1 MTEKELE
8 KIYNEAYRAV
18 YWTAVSLLKNDADA
32 EDVVQDVFVTLIESG
47 DTIKDMNKVTAWL
60 KKITVNKCLDRL
72 KLARTDNMDEEFFDS
87 VEALPEDFLPD
98 SIVESDEMRRIVMD
112 IIEKSLSDDVRR
124 TLILFYFDEMST
136 KEIAEALGIPQGTV
150 SWRINFAKKTIKKEV
165 EKYEEENKTKL
176 FSMAAVPFLS
186 KLFIKEAEQ
195 VPFKVM
201 PASLTSALSASAK
214 ASIQGAG
221 TKIAAS
227 AAKKG
232 TGIMIKKVVIGS
244 VAATVSVAAVVGGI
258 VLLTSKDD
266 KKPEVTMEIEET
278 EVIEETSEEFVASIQ
293 ETEETAAAE
302 TEATSESSETSQNAA
317 DDHLYSFA
325 GMSADE
331 TLALLL
337 DLSDV
342 STGDQASA
350 YLEKF
355 PVTPRNMDED
365 KHIYLFKNADAMNC
379 ITSVTLKDV
388 DNANDGTFITQTG
401 STVTIILET
410 DDAEFADELYEKAY
424 GVLCEYAGADAH
436 GEPHISDDRD
446 ESVWGCTI
454 IYSVEVDANAGYD
467 EVKKVGGETHYY
479 KLVSCCISRTLYHGE
494 YRFTIDLPLV

>member
-18 YWTAVSLLKNDADA
+18 YWTAVSLLKNEADA

-60 KKITVNKCLDRL
+60 KKITVNKCFDRL

-176 FSMAAVPFLS
+176 FSMAALPFLS

-201 PASLTSALSASAK
+201 PASLTTTLSASAQ
-214 ASIQGAG
+214 ASAKGAG
-221 TKIAAS
+221 TKTAAS

-232 TGIMIKKVVIGS
+232 TGIIMKNVVIGGI
-244 VAATVSVAAVVGGI
+244 VAVVAIGVVTGTIIGVLSKKADIEPGRATINEVADDRQDDKTDKNDVVGSGSNDRSDSDDSIAETTSGSGITGFSPVGRITSPYGDYYLKETFGEFLEQFTSSDEYEIKISDKEGNKYTMDDLDTVIDSKFVSATVMCGFDQVCNITTQRVSGEKLGGI
-258 VLLTSKDD
+258 RIEMFKISNFTTSLELNGFVIDMEKTTIDD
-266 KKPEVTMEIEET
+266 IVSGIGDYSKRTDT
-278 EVIEETSEEFVASIQ
+278 D
-293 ETEETAAAE
+293 
-302 TEATSESSETSQNAA
+302 ES
-317 DDHLYSFA
+317 L
-325 GMSADE
+325 
-331 TLALLL
+331 
-337 DLSDV
+337 
-342 STGDQASA
+342 
-350 YLEKF
+350 
-355 PVTPRNMDED
+355 
-365 KHIYLFKNADAMNC
+365 HIYPFIFEGCELGQCDVNCNADGSVKY
-379 ITSVTLKDV
+379 ITVEAID
-388 DNANDGTFITQTG
+388 TFHSI
-401 STVTIILET
+401 
-410 DDAEFADELYEKAY
+410 
-424 GVLCEYAGADAH
+424 
-436 GEPHISDDRD
+436 
-446 ESVWGCTI
+446 
-454 IYSVEVDANAGYD
+454 
-467 EVKKVGGETHYY
+467 
-479 KLVSCCISRTLYHGE
+479 
-494 YRFTIDLPLV
+494 